1 MSNKDIKPC
10 QKNTYTANTNPKT
23 LLACSSPCVDTTTVY
38 TSGSHCQ
45 ELEAHVYLSFT
56 VQRKVIPFDE

>member
-1 MSNKDIKPC
+1 MS
-10 QKNTYTANTNPKT
+10 KNTYTANTNPKT